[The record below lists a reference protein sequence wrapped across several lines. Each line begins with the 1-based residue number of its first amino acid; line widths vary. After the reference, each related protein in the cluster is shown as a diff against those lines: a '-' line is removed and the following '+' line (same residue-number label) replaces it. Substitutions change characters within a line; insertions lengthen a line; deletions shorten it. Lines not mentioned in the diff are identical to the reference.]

1 MVLGVNKR
9 QSPQLGSQRAV
20 TSLRWSVL
28 PQDAE
33 RLCVQELARSPS
45 SSCQDRGVCRERNP
59 VRQSIFSGRL
69 RGSRHCFLDRS
80 GGSSKASLSSAHQPQ
95 HCQPLTLSGFSTDT
109 ASFPI
114 HFFFQ
119 ETLPDEPVR
128 PTYSRLSSDFYTWM
142 ISPAFPG
149 FPNSEDKY
157 CPPYPHQLQRG
168 MGSETH
174 RHP

>member
-1 MVLGVNKR
+1 MCTGAGPFTFKLLPGQGGLQGEEPSETEHLLR
-9 QSPQLGSQRAV
+9 QAQGKQAP
-20 TSLRWSVL
+20 
-28 PQDAE
+28 
-33 RLCVQELARSPS
+33 
-45 SSCQDRGVCRERNP
+45 
-59 VRQSIFSGRL
+59 
-69 RGSRHCFLDRS
+69 CFLDRS